1 MKIYSIRFRDW
12 SHTQDLYEFYKQKPH
27 KFSYA
32 AFVFLVRSQALVDM
46 ANSTNKR

>member
-1 MKIYSIRFRDW
+1 MKIYSIRIRDR

-32 AFVFLVRSQALVDM
+32 AFVFLVRSQALDVM
-46 ANSTNKR
+46 VNSANKR

>member
-12 SHTQDLYEFYKQKPH
+12 SHIQDLYEFYKQKPH

-32 AFVFLVRSQALVDM
+32 AFVFLVRSQAFVVM
-46 ANSTNKR
+46 AKNAKKR